1 MIAAALMT
9 VDFPASKRPV
19 YDEFIKPKNH
29 QLLYFDIRP
38 KVPHVNPVKR
48 VGNTPNPR
56 GVELSKLAIIAAS
69 KKPKS
74 EQVFISVPAPK
85 VDIRQDVPAPLLVTR
100 LDTIIPTPA
109 APAKVIPKK
118 FIPPPPSKTEPKLPM
133 QTPVVEAPAPPQ
145 YSAAPSPLMTQIT
158 MPTLTTPAHVAPPA
172 PTAHTGNA
180 NADVAIASLHPSENP
195 DTAVPNGDRPG
206 RFSKA
211 PTQGPAASG
220 DANATASLT
229 VPDLTIRPPKVEPP
243 PPPPLP
249 THEILYA
256 ERLRGVPMSTLSVPL
271 RPSSRMIPPTVDAR
285 FQGRNV
291 YTIVIP
297 MERMVTYSGD
307 WIMWFADRVSKPG
320 DTPVVRAPVPFRK
333 HEPVDQPPSSD
344 RTGERIAFAATLGKS
359 GKLDAITLITK
370 TSTAVQRA
378 VFQDVTSWEFQP
390 ATRDGSPVD
399 VDVVLEIPF
408 SIPTAVA
415 RSTQPQ

>member
-1 MIAAALMT
+1 MRVKIQRKLRNGTGTITGIGAPRSDYPLRGAPFLVSVAVHGMMAAALMT
-9 VDFPASKRPV
+9 VDVPGIDKRPV

-145 YSAAPSPLMTQIT
+145 YSAAPSPLMTPAT

-180 NADVAIASLHPSENP
+180 NADVAIASLHPSEIRTP
-195 DTAVPNGDRPG
+195 PCQTAIV
-206 RFSKA
+206 
-211 PTQGPAASG
+211 PAAFRRLPPRVRRR
-220 DANATASLT
+220 AATPT
-229 VPDLTIRPPKVEPP
+229 
-243 PPPPLP
+243 PPLP
-249 THEILYA
+249 
-256 ERLRGVPMSTLSVPL
+256 
-271 RPSSRMIPPTVDAR
+271 
-285 FQGRNV
+285 
-291 YTIVIP
+291 
-297 MERMVTYSGD
+297 
-307 WIMWFADRVSKPG
+307 
-320 DTPVVRAPVPFRK
+320 
-333 HEPVDQPPSSD
+333 
-344 RTGERIAFAATLGKS
+344 
-359 GKLDAITLITK
+359 
-370 TSTAVQRA
+370 
-378 VFQDVTSWEFQP
+378 
-390 ATRDGSPVD
+390 
-399 VDVVLEIPF
+399 
-408 SIPTAVA
+408 
-415 RSTQPQ
+415 

>member
-1 MIAAALMT
+1 MRVRVKASLRPGKPSIEGVTPRSDYPLRGAPFLVSVAVHGMIAAALMT

-74 EQVFISVPAPK
+74 EQVFISAPAPK

-229 VPDLTIRPPKVEPP
+229 VPDLTIRPPKAGTPSAAAPPHPRNSVRRTAPRRSDVHFVGPVETVQPHDSAHRGRAFSGAQRVYHRDSDGANGD
-243 PPPPLP
+243 LQR
-249 THEILYA
+249 
-256 ERLRGVPMSTLSVPL
+256 RLDHVVCR
-271 RPSSRMIPPTVDAR
+271 SRLETRRHAGGSRSGPIPET
-285 FQGRNV
+285 
-291 YTIVIP
+291 
-297 MERMVTYSGD
+297 
-307 WIMWFADRVSKPG
+307 
-320 DTPVVRAPVPFRK
+320 
-333 HEPVDQPPSSD
+333 
-344 RTGERIAFAATLGKS
+344 
-359 GKLDAITLITK
+359 
-370 TSTAVQRA
+370 
-378 VFQDVTSWEFQP
+378 
-390 ATRDGSPVD
+390 
-399 VDVVLEIPF
+399 
-408 SIPTAVA
+408 
-415 RSTQPQ
+415 